1 MALDLET
8 RHALLAGR
16 ASYRDLAHGR
26 VPWLDS
32 PLVATDEARQ
42 RLLEWAE
49 GGGLDRAPFTRE
61 EIRTRLDACHFGD
74 DELGA
79 LALDVL
85 GRIAPPAR
93 DYVLTHTWV
102 LTVGRRTSGWTNPAP
117 APPAGEHHLVVV
129 HGRDRTDDEIRS
141 TLGHE
146 FAHVWLLPA
155 RRPDS
160 TVASRLRA
168 SWPRMAAEG
177 RLDAFVD
184 AVVDIQKRNEAEADA
199 LAEAWGFPRPWAQR
213 RERLEG
219 ARADWRAQ
227 AQMAAEHERR
237 RNR

>member
-117 APPAGEHHLVVV
+117 APPAGDHHLVVV

-146 FAHVWLLPA
+146 LRARLVVAGSSAGLDRRVKAPCVLAADGSRGAPGRLRRRRRRHPETERGRGGRARGGVGLPA
-155 RRPDS
+155 
-160 TVASRLRA
+160 TLG
-168 SWPRMAAEG
+168 AA
-177 RLDAFVD
+177 
-184 AVVDIQKRNEAEADA
+184 
-199 LAEAWGFPRPWAQR
+199 P
-213 RERLEG
+213 
-219 ARADWRAQ
+219 
-227 AQMAAEHERR
+227 
-237 RNR
+237 